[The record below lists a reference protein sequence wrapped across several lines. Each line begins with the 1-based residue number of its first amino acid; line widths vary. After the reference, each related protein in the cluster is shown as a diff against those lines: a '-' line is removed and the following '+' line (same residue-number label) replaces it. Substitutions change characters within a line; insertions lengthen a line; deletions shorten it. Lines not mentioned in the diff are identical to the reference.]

1 MKIWFEI
8 TNSPHINLFNNIIN
22 KLKKEHEV
30 IITCRPLANT
40 VELLELY
47 NYKYNILG
55 RHYGKNIF
63 LKIIGFP
70 VRVFQ
75 LVKFFWRDKPDI
87 AIGQSSFQMPLAA
100 KILGVP
106 CIYMNDN
113 EHAKGNIL
121 SFLFSNKILIPEF
134 LSKALVVKQFGNINK
149 IIQYPGIKEG
159 IYLWRVPQK
168 IKSGDSNT
176 KTIFYRSEPRTAQY
190 YKGDT
195 TKIDSLLIK
204 LKTKYNIIISPRDK
218 FQRMY
223 YDQDKFNGINILKE
237 PMTFHQIVI
246 ECDMF
251 IGAGGTMTR
260 EMAVSGVPT
269 ISIYQ
274 DKLLSV
280 DEYLIS
286 KGLLVHKK
294 NINEEFIDNYFDSYN
309 KKSNKDILVK
319 GEKAEKLIIN
329 LLLDLSNRT

>member
-121 SFLFSNKILIPEF
+121 SFLFSN
-134 LSKALVVKQFGNINK
+134 
-149 IIQYPGIKEG
+149 
-159 IYLWRVPQK
+159 
-168 IKSGDSNT
+168 
-176 KTIFYRSEPRTAQY
+176 TIA
-190 YKGDT
+190 
-195 TKIDSLLIK
+195 
-204 LKTKYNIIISPRDK
+204 
-218 FQRMY
+218 
-223 YDQDKFNGINILKE
+223 FN
-237 PMTFHQIVI
+237 Q
-246 ECDMF
+246 
-251 IGAGGTMTR
+251 
-260 EMAVSGVPT
+260 
-269 ISIYQ
+269 
-274 DKLLSV
+274 
-280 DEYLIS
+280 
-286 KGLLVHKK
+286 
-294 NINEEFIDNYFDSYN
+294 
-309 KKSNKDILVK
+309 
-319 GEKAEKLIIN
+319 
-329 LLLDLSNRT
+329 